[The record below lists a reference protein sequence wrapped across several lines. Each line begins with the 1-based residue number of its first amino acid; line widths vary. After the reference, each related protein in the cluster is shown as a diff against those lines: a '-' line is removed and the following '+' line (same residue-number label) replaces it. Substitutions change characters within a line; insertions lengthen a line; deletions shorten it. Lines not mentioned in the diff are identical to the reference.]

1 MNIKK
6 TLVLIAIL
14 FAGCS
19 VSMAQKVGIK
29 TNLLTD
35 VAATPNLGLE
45 FGLADHWTFE
55 LDGQIIAWT
64 IKDHSW
70 KHWLV
75 SPEARWWYCEK
86 FQGSFLG
93 LHLLGGQFNV
103 GNIKNHINFLG
114 QNLSLLSDFR
124 YQGWYAG
131 AGFGYGYAWTIANH
145 WNIEVEAA
153 VGYAYM
159 RYDRYKLNC
168 NCDDNPLKNKH
179 HNYWGL
185 TKLALNLE
193 YLF

>member
-1 MNIKK
+1 MRK
-6 TLVLIAIL
+6 TLVLLAFFIVA
-14 FAGCS
+14 FASGN
-19 VSMAQKVGIK
+19 AQKVGIK

-35 VAATPNLGLE
+35 AGATPNLGIE
-45 FGLADHWTFE
+45 FGLKDHWTLE
-55 LDGQIIAWT
+55 LDGQVIAWT

-86 FQGSFLG
+86 FNGSFLG

-103 GNIKNHINFLG
+103 GNIHNHINFLG
-114 QNLSLLSDFR
+114 QKISELSDYRF
-124 YQGWYAG
+124 QGWYAG
-131 AGFGYGYAWTIANH
+131 AGLGYGYAWTVANH
-145 WNIEVEAA
+145 WNIEFEIG

-159 RYDRYKLNC
+159 RYDRYHLNC
-168 NCDDNPLKNKH
+168 NCDNDALKNKH